1 MAEDGH
7 KRSEREGSRGHKR
20 SGGRA
25 RGVPAAEVA
34 QVPVRDLPVV
44 PREVGD
50 GGWPP
55 WVGVRARGGGG
66 GGGERGI
73 AQQRGVGGHAERTP
87 GLLLGGLGL
96 LQGLLREI
104 GRGRAC
110 SREVRRDA

>member
-20 SGGRA
+20 SRGRA

-55 WVGVRARGGGG
+55 CDGGRARGGGG
-66 GGGERGI
+66 GGDLSDARAGG
-73 AQQRGVGGHAERTP
+73 ASASAGGAGVGTSSTRVAP
-87 GLLLGGLGL
+87 GRLVTGVP
-96 LQGLLREI
+96 RP
-104 GRGRAC
+104 RA
-110 SREVRRDA
+110 